1 MTTLPFSTAAGPSPC
16 PHGEISSPLGASPH
30 LPAPLTPLASS
41 VTHPGWQEAPAS
53 TFQQKKTTFP
63 SNFCHVTGGSTKAVS
78 SDASRLSLQQSRA
91 LPFGKKEHFPR
102 KAQIRALLALVASVL
117 FIRLLQKHLDGWS
130 SAPCAL
136 TESGSHEP
144 TLGRTKGRS
153 VWVGAARRGCCT
165 TPSRASRQ
173 QNQPEPL
180 LLAPRRAPSSV
191 SLPQVAPLSLC
202 PDAGLLQRS
211 R

>member
-1 MTTLPFSTAAGPSPC
+1 MSPRRNQQPPGGFSSPSCTAHTPGFLHHPPRLAGGPS
-16 PHGEISSPLGASPH
+16 LH
-30 LPAPLTPLASS
+30 LSAKT
-41 VTHPGWQEAPAS
+41 
-53 TFQQKKTTFP
+53 TTFP

-102 KAQIRALLALVASVL
+102 KTQTRALLALVASVL

-153 VWVGAARRGCCT
+153 VWVGAAHQDAAPPPAGPAVSKTSPSFCCWPPGEPPAQFLSLRWHPCPSAQMLGCCRD
-165 TPSRASRQ
+165 RAD
-173 QNQPEPL
+173 L
-180 LLAPRRAPSSV
+180 F
-191 SLPQVAPLSLC
+191 LPWC
-202 PDAGLLQRS
+202 
-211 R
+211 